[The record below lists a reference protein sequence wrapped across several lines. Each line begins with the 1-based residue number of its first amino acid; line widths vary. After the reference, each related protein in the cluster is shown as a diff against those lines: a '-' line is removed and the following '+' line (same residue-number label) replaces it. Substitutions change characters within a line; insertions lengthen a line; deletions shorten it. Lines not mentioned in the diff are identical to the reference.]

1 MIKKNIMI
9 TKKEILDIIEKEHQ
23 IFLLQDCMLLERDYQ
38 KVADNIIEKIKL
50 KRKANKCMEALN
62 FEVWK
67 KGNFAKIYGLY
78 FSKCSDD
85 VLTKKQVRILYDKSC
100 NSYNYN
106 SIVLNQT
113 H

>member
-1 MIKKNIMI
+1 MI

-23 IFLLQDCMLLERDYQ
+23 TFSMYGYFLLKKDYQ

-50 KRKANKCMEALN
+50 KRRANKCMEALN

-67 KGNFAKIYGLY
+67 KSNFAKSYGLY

-85 VLTKKQVRILYDKSC
+85 VLTKKQVKILYNKHKDFTTI
-100 NSYNYN
+100 
-106 SIVLNQT
+106 IV
-113 H
+113 